1 MRKTS
6 VILLS
11 GTLVASLTACAAPS
25 AATWVPPTPPPAD
38 SKVSALIP
46 KGSYEVSGAL
56 VLQGEPT
63 YALDGYVDFGSAS
76 DGIECAADYEVANLR
91 TNTAAKI
98 TVSRTVRAPGGPS
111 WSADVSDHDPSISK
125 IPIKW
130 RDTSDPAAPALP
142 MLFAPSVIASDLSPG
157 VVKGAG
163 TDHLCSIGVMPR
175 FMRLDDKQPSS
186 GTRLAFDETRSEQT
200 TLAARGRWVEGYLT
214 AAGLTGKKYD
224 QAAEIYYEMSKV
236 SFKTIIKD
244 TVVDIRELNNGAFE
258 IVQIRKGKPMITLTF
273 TPTSTRTILEPSAQ
287 TYFELVSLDAATL
300 DSETI
305 LNSFPD
311 QASLSD

>member
-1 MRKTS
+1 M
-6 VILLS
+6 
-11 GTLVASLTACAAPS
+11 
-25 AATWVPPTPPPAD
+25 
-38 SKVSALIP
+38 
-46 KGSYEVSGAL
+46 
-56 VLQGEPT
+56 LQGEPT

-91 TNTAAKI
+91 TNTTAKI

-130 RDTSDPAAPALP
+130 RDTSDPTAPALP
-142 MLFAPSVIASDLSPG
+142 MLFAPSIIASDLSPG

-273 TPTSTRTILEPSAQ
+273 TPTSNRTILEPSAQ